1 MAKVLIVDDSE
12 TLLATAREVL
22 EDAGYTVFTARN
34 WRECRTALAVRPDLV
49 LVDVVLPGYESGD
62 HLAVELRKHPM
73 TAGSRIVFFSGQS
86 ELALQRMVHEAGA
99 DGYIWKGAEVDEFL
113 TKVAR
118 HLPPPGPGGEETDR

>member
-22 EDAGYTVFTARN
+22 EGAGYTVFTARN
-34 WRECRTALAVRPDLV
+34 WRECRTALSVRPDLV

-62 HLAVELRKHPM
+62 QLAVELRKHPM
-73 TAGSRIVFFSGQS
+73 TADSRIVFFSSQS
-86 ELALQRMVHEAGA
+86 ELALQRMVHSSGA

-113 TKVAR
+113 AKVGR
-118 HLPPPGPGGEETDR
+118 HLPRPG